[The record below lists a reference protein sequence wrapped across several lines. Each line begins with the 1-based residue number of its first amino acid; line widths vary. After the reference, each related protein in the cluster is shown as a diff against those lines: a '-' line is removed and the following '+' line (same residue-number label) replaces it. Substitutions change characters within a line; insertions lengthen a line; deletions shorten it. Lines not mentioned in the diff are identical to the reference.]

1 MTRSKPQHTPTPPKH
16 MIFHPP
22 LTPPHPPSAE
32 ARSKPSTRAARS
44 KPHPTHAAYAWHS
57 SFSRKQAVSQHFF
70 IFAIPTISYPT
81 NTHVPPPPPYST
93 QCDPRTR
100 TNPRCHPLTGE
111 APPFLARRQP
121 HRVCSNLLLLLLPP
135 TATINIIITITVTNI
150 TITITSTTSAQGTPI
165 VFQQ

>member
-1 MTRSKPQHTPTPPKH
+1 MAC
-16 MIFHPP
+16 IFFQETGGITTFFHFHHAIHIYLIP
-22 LTPPHPPSAE
+22 LTPMFPL
-32 ARSKPSTRAARS
+32 
-44 KPHPTHAAYAWHS
+44 
-57 SFSRKQAVSQHFF
+57 
-70 IFAIPTISYPT
+70 
-81 NTHVPPPPPYST
+81 PPYST